1 MSKVV
6 DYVEAVD
13 RNNPDAARSHLY
25 ALTAAGNYWP
35 MCDYGWNRSNGERF
49 SILRGWSSRRGLCKM
64 CGRRRADGKP
74 PVVHPRTHKTK
85 WL

>member
-6 DYVEAVD
+6 HYLLGAD
-13 RNNPDAARSHLY
+13 RNNPDAARAHIY
-25 ALTAAGNYWP
+25 AKTSAGNLWP

-49 SILRGWSSRRGLCKM
+49 SILRGWNSARGNCKICERRLEAGL
-64 CGRRRADGKP
+64 RP
-74 PVVHPRTHKTK
+74 IVHARPHKTK